1 MKKKLALILTLVL
14 CLTAGACGAGG
25 TDGEAQQGTGSI
37 TNTEHMTIDGIFVDD
52 SYRDKEESPLRLV
65 YLFYTLT
72 AGDSN
77 LKIDSKYTR
86 LTIGEANTYES
97 EIIPG
102 SCDYAS
108 SYYYGTY
115 IQDVYVG
122 ESLKVAAT
130 FKIPE
135 GDLAAGKSITLS
147 DDQNPDAAEISMTT
161 DDIQHVNGA
170 EEVAKAADPEGYAL
184 DMERREEADAE
195 TTALVKSQLNGYRWD
210 FYVNNTSY
218 RIEFWADNNFKVTTA
233 LGGNSGTYSVRKGY
247 VFCTYPDT
255 GYMVDIPYEIT
266 DGTVDLDCVAGFD
279 VNH

>member
-1 MKKKLALILTLVL
+1 MKKMFALILTLAL
-14 CLTAGACGAGG
+14 CLTVCACGAGG
-25 TDGEAQQGTGSI
+25 TAEDQQGSGSV
-37 TNTEHMTIDGIFVDD
+37 TSTEHMTIDGIFVDD

-72 AGDSN
+72 AGDTN
-77 LKIDSKYTR
+77 LKIDSKYTN

-97 EIIPG
+97 ENIPG
-102 SCDYAS
+102 ACDYAP
-108 SYYYGTY
+108 SYYYGDY

-122 ESLKVAAT
+122 ESLKVVAT

-170 EEVAKAADPEGYAL
+170 EEVAKAADPEGYAQAV
-184 DMERREEADAE
+184 ESREEADAE
-195 TTALVKSQLNGYRWD
+195 TTALVKSQLNGYQWD

-218 RIEFWADNNFKVTTA
+218 RIEFWANDNFKVTTA

-247 VFCTYPDT
+247 VFCTYPST
-255 GYMVDIPYEIT
+255 GYVVEIPYEIT
-266 DGTVDLDCVAGFD
+266 DGSVDLDCVAGFD
-279 VNH
+279 IRQ